1 MTKEL
6 QELKKLETKINEM
19 TSVISEVLARLNS
32 VGTQL
37 TDIKVEFEVVKH
49 NVKEGLAKIED
60 MDEAI
65 DNFIEDIQ
73 AALAIDVAETET
85 EEVGEPE

>member
-1 MTKEL
+1 
-6 QELKKLETKINEM
+6 M

-65 DNFIEDIQ
+65 R
-73 AALAIDVAETET
+73 
-85 EEVGEPE
+85 